1 METALALVWQ
11 SVNLHT
17 ERPALRYLTAER
29 TVGWLS
35 YKQVWHLAGR
45 VAQRLSGS
53 VLAVAIDDG
62 PYLALAELAA
72 WRRGM
77 ILVPLDPHDPLVR
90 LRHVLSEAQASCCVT
105 KDWGDAKKMLEA
117 LEVPVS
123 GGYASDAAIEV
134 IDLNLA
140 IPLTDVEAE
149 ELLTP
154 TQLQPDSVAYMWFTS
169 GSTGQPKGVLVSH
182 RAFWNWCMVKNTPQG
197 ISPES
202 VVLIASASTFDPSI
216 GDIFASWAVGA
227 AVAVAPRML
236 FFANLGWAIQ
246 RLEVTHLTCTPS
258 LWQSLEG
265 DLELPSLT
273 VCLGGE
279 RSPQPLLDLWAPKL
293 TLLNTYGTT
302 ECTVWQTLRRMKP
315 GDKATLVGCPYQG
328 NEIQILERDGM
339 KPLDAGE
346 VGEIV
351 QGGVQVGI
359 GYHNRPQL
367 TAEKFVEIPGRGR
380 WYRTGDG
387 GMLHGKELEVVGRF
401 DSQVKIRGM
410 RVELG
415 EIESGV
421 VKAAAGLLSNCAVK
435 LRDGGFLVA
444 YCQVSTAAAVMMHE
458 SYCILPVM
466 SDFLLQRSSKELPR
480 HMLPSKFILMQ
491 RLPLTPNGKVDGKS
505 LPEAV
510 DASSSTSTSLTSLER
525 VVATVWEEV
534 LGRKNQSISPNDHF
548 LALGGHSMSVLQV
561 SRRLLKLA
569 AAAGQDVSPASPLGM
584 LLAPE
589 KLIHSPRLRIYC
601 QMLARGGVRL
611 MDLTDGDV
619 VMGEPIGEPIKEEA
633 RILLDRH
640 VVLAGGK
647 RPQLFTTCQQ
657 QSIAILFTSLAF
669 DWHLFMNFSGPQWES
684 FTEEDAAELRINYVK
699 HKVKQK
705 DQDPE
710 LDHAAWEQV
719 PLNGSEL
726 LLCRAAETGLLPL
739 VQLLLSEGA
748 NVEGGTLEGQYARH
762 GSTPLILAV
771 MGNHICCAE
780 EFVAH
785 GAASERRDAHGQ
797 PVLQKAAERCG
808 ERMVEILVEARADVE
823 SVDTASRSTALHAAA
838 KAGNVATTQALLKSS
853 ARTDW
858 LDRWNRTALHW
869 AIFHGHVDVCQALLD
884 AGAKTTGTLGEQGGR
899 ILMADVPR
907 GNLPNRVS
915 KLANSFVTPLALA
928 KERFP
933 SGGPVVDVLEESR
946 PKS

>member
-619 VMGEPIGEPIKEEA
+619 VMGEPI
-633 RILLDRH
+633 
-640 VVLAGGK
+640 
-647 RPQLFTTCQQ
+647 
-657 QSIAILFTSLAF
+657 
-669 DWHLFMNFSGPQWES
+669 
-684 FTEEDAAELRINYVK
+684 DAAELRINYVK